1 MLYLASLLIGLGV
14 WLMLL
19 QYNPQWAL
27 QQKAL
32 QMCLVITLILLSF
45 AAMYEVQVGLIISLN
60 EALARYANY

>member
-1 MLYLASLLIGLGV
+1 
-14 WLMLL
+14 MLL

-45 AAMYEVQVGLIISLN
+45 AAMYEEVQVGLIISLN